1 MHVAQ
6 IPVVKW
12 KEKQLQGTL
21 NQQLLHRCLEI
32 ICKHAMECSY
42 KAVKMVGPDGMVYKI
57 RLLLAAYIADLP
69 EALDIACRAQGKSPV
84 TTAKKADFGNPT
96 ACEPQ
101 TREMTLTVIEEV
113 IEEVGKD
120 DLAAYRAAAKA
131 RGLNGVAEPFWKNWF
146 GADPSEFYVPDALH
160 QWFKFFI
167 DHVWKWAL
175 VLLGKEEMD
184 KRLSVLQ
191 LVVGYRHFGRG
202 VTRFK
207 QHTGRE
213 QRDLMRYFV
222 SIVAG
227 HGNISTDNL
236 MAFRRFMD
244 FVYIAQ
250 YKSHTSGNSAPI

>member
-1 MHVAQ
+1 M
-6 IPVVKW
+6 
-12 KEKQLQGTL
+12 
-21 NQQLLHRCLEI
+21 
-32 ICKHAMECSY
+32 
-42 KAVKMVGPDGMVYKI
+42 
-57 RLLLAAYIADLP
+57 
-69 EALDIACRAQGKSPV
+69 

-101 TREMTLTVIEEV
+101 TREMTLTAIEEV

-131 RGLNGVAEPFWKNWF
+131 RGLNGVAEPFLEKLVWC
-146 GADPSEFYVPDALH
+146 ADPSEFYVPTLYINGSNSSSTTSGSGPLC
-160 QWFKFFI
+160 FLERR
-167 DHVWKWAL
+167 KWTR
-175 VLLGKEEMD
+175 G
-184 KRLSVLQ
+184 LSVLQ

-227 HGNISTDNL
+227 PRQHLNG
-236 MAFRRFMD
+236 
-244 FVYIAQ
+244 
-250 YKSHTSGNSAPI
+250 